1 MPSRIKTI
9 QGEVNPI
16 LTQFAIGYRNPQLI
30 ARQVAP
36 VISTPT
42 ESGTV
47 FSFGKEGMMLYN
59 TERAL
64 RANAQKMDFYLTKT
78 TYRCVEHALE
88 TSLDYKELEAAQRY
102 GADQVLKLEQRAINM
117 VQRALEVELE
127 KAVADILFGASY
139 YATNNKVTLSGT
151 SQWTDKSNADPI
163 KNILDGKA
171 AARDDMGV
179 EPNTVVFGYDA
190 WRSFREH
197 PTVLD
202 RIKYSQRAIVT
213 TDIAATLLDVE
224 KVYVGQGVYAQ
235 DDGTFVDLWGDNCAL
250 IYTPPAPELAD
261 GTTPHTIILEEMGY
275 PQVKTYD
282 MKKTRDYEVTRKYD
296 VVNVDTSFGYLIIDT
311 NA

>member
-1 MPSRIKTI
+1 MPSRLKTI

-36 VISTPT
+36 VIQSAT
-42 ESGTV
+42 ESGTIY
-47 FSFGKEGMMLYN
+47 SFGKEGMMLYD

-64 RANAQKMDFYLTKT
+64 RADAKKIDFYITKT

-88 TSLDYKELEAAQRY
+88 TSLDYKEIEAAQKY
-102 GADQVLKLEQRAINM
+102 GADQVLRLEQRAINL
-117 VQRALEVELE
+117 VQRVLELELE

-139 YATNNKVTLSGT
+139 YATNNKITLSGT
-151 SQWTDKSNADPI
+151 SQWTDTANSNPI
-163 KNILDGKA
+163 KHTLDGKA

-179 EPNTVVFGYDA
+179 EPNTIVFGYDA

-197 PTVLD
+197 PSVLD

-213 TDIAATLLDVE
+213 PEIAASLLDVE
-224 KVYVGQGVYAQ
+224 RVFIGQAVYAK

-250 IYTPPAPELAD
+250 VYTPPDPEMVE
-261 GTTPHTIILEEMGY
+261 GTTPHTVIIEEMGY
-275 PQVKTYD
+275 PEVRTYD

-296 VVNVDTSFGYLIIDT
+296 VINVDTSFGYLIIDT